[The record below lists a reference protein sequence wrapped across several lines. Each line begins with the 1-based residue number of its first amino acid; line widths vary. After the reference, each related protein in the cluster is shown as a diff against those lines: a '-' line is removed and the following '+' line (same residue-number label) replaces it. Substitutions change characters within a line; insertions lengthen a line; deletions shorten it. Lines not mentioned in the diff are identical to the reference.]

1 MYCFKC
7 GQKIPEDSD
16 FCPYCGAE
24 IPKDKTE
31 KGVKQSPVISIAAI
45 VIVAV
50 VIMVGAIG
58 VKKAETNTNK
68 ETVYTEGRLDNQ
80 ENTVA
85 PVANKGF
92 QIVDKNGSILLTGE
106 DVSDVS
112 WKSYKGSEGE
122 FEYTVKLSFTDEGT
136 KKLETATE
144 QNLNNPVY
152 IMVNDEVMIAP
163 VVTQAITNG
172 MFWITDLKSQEEAA
186 YMADSIEACI
196 G

>member
-24 IPKDKTE
+24 IPKDKPKKE
-31 KGVKQSPVISIAAI
+31 IKQNPVISIMAI
-45 VIVAV
+45 VIVV
-50 VIMVGAIG
+50 IVIMVGVMGI
-58 VKKAETNTNK
+58 KKSEINANRETA
-68 ETVYTEGRLDNQ
+68 YTEEKLDNQ
-80 ENTVA
+80 DNTIA
-85 PVANKGF
+85 PVSNKGF
-92 QIVDKNGSILLTGE
+92 QIVDKDGSVLLTGE

-112 WKSYKGSEGE
+112 WKSFKGSDGE
-122 FEYTVKLSFTDEGT
+122 FKYTVKLSFTDEGT

-152 IMVNDEVMIAP
+152 IMVNDEVMISP
-163 VVTQAITNG
+163 VVTQTITNG

>member
-50 VIMVGAIG
+50 VIMVGVIG

>member
-50 VIMVGAIG
+50 VIMVGVIG

-172 MFWITDLKSQEEAA
+172 MFWITDLKSKEEAA

>member
-24 IPKDKTE
+24 IQKNKPE
-31 KGVKQSPVISIAAI
+31 KGVKQSPVISITAI

-50 VIMVGAIG
+50 VVMVGVIG
-58 VKKAETNTNK
+58 AKKAETNTNK
-68 ETVYTEGRLDNQ
+68 KTVYTEERLDNQ

-112 WKSYKGSEGE
+112 WKSYKGSDGE
-122 FEYTVKLSFTDEGT
+122 FKYTVKLSFTDEGT
-136 KKLETATE
+136 KKLETVTE

-152 IMVNDEVMIAP
+152 FMVNDEVMIAP
-163 VVTQAITNG
+163 VVTQSITNG

-186 YMADSIEACI
+186 YMADSIDKCI

>member
-50 VIMVGAIG
+50 VIMVGVIG

-122 FEYTVKLSFTDEGT
+122 FEYTVKLSFMDEGT

>member
-50 VIMVGAIG
+50 VIMVGVIG

-85 PVANKGF
+85 PVVNKGF

-186 YMADSIEACI
+186 YIADSIEACI